1 MREQEKKLFVRRLP
15 EIYYVCAIVL
25 SCDGQ
30 QQTKEEWMRIM
41 KQNLFRQ
48 TVIKKTMTD
57 SDENPA

>member
-30 QQTKEEWMRIM
+30 QQTKEE
-41 KQNLFRQ
+41 
-48 TVIKKTMTD
+48 
-57 SDENPA
+57 